1 MISICIPVHNFNI
14 HKLVDRLSGLGVKSG
29 IPFEIIVIDDFSAA
43 EYREQN
49 ARVCKQH
56 KYIKLD
62 RNIGRARIRNLFPG
76 YSKYDKLLFLDCDSE
91 IISDDFL
98 EDYIIE
104 IRNNEYLVICGGRIY
119 PKDQPAPDMRLRWK
133 FGTERESFPASV
145 RGESPF
151 RYFMTNNFLIDREVL
166 EKIKFDERII
176 RYGYEDTLFAYFLM
190 KNDIEIK
197 HTDNPVMHFC
207 METNSGFLGKT
218 EQSIVNLGNILDYID
233 HDKDFIDNIRI
244 LRVYKRLERLYLT
257 ALLRFFFWIMR
268 PSLRFLLE
276 RGLTRLW
283 FFDLY
288 KLGLLTVVNG
298 KQKTPGQAAGGLET
312 KIPSSAIQS

>member
-29 IPFEIIVIDDFSAA
+29 IPFEIIVIDDFSSD

-56 KYIKLD
+56 KYIRLD

-98 EDYIIE
+98 AHYIIE
-104 IRNNEYLVICGGRIY
+104 IQNIESLVICGGRIY

-133 FGTERESFPASV
+133 FGIERESFPAYV
-145 RGESPF
+145 RGKSPF

-166 EKIKFDERII
+166 EKIKFDERIV
-176 RYGYEDTLFAYFLM
+176 RYGYEDTLFAYRLM

-257 ALLRFFFWIMR
+257 APLRFFFSIIR
-268 PSLRFLLE
+268 PSMRFLLE

-298 KQKTPGQAAGGLET
+298 KQKPPDRLPGD
-312 KIPSSAIQS
+312 

>member
-29 IPFEIIVIDDFSAA
+29 IPFEIIVIDDFSAD

-56 KYIKLD
+56 KYINLD

-98 EDYIIE
+98 EHYIIE
-104 IRNNEYLVICGGRIY
+104 IQNIESLVICGGRIY
-119 PKDQPAPDMRLRWK
+119 PMDQPVPDMRLRWK
-133 FGTERESFPASV
+133 FGIERESFPASV
-145 RGESPF
+145 RSKSPF
-151 RYFMTNNFLIDREVL
+151 RYFMTNNFLIDREIL
-166 EKIKFDERII
+166 EKIKFDERIV
-176 RYGYEDTLFAYFLM
+176 RYGYEDTLFAYRLM

-257 ALLRFFFWIMR
+257 ALLRFFFSIMR
-268 PSLRFLLE
+268 HSLRFLLE

-298 KQKTPGQAAGGLET
+298 KQKPPGQAAGGLET
-312 KIPSSAIQS
+312 EIPSSAIQS